1 MTALKINITLVK
13 SKYGRLPVH
22 KDCLRGLGL
31 KKINQ
36 TVQLVDTKEV
46 RGLINKISYLL
57 KVEVA

>member
-36 TVQLVDTKEV
+36 TVQLIDTKEV